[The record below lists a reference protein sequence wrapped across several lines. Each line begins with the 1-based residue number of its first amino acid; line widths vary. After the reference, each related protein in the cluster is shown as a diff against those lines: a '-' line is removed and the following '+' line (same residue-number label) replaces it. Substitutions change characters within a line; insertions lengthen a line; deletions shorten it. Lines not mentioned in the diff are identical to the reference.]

1 MGSTNLSCVQ
11 LCPTKVRSAHHQQGV
26 PHHFDRSDFVGAP
39 DEIGVQGRRC
49 RLANN
54 SKGAFLDYAAVTAR
68 ISREKVHWEGGWG
81 LIPLKP
87 GLAFLGK
94 SLDTFLEVL
103 GQRNL
108 ANGKGFGV

>member
-1 MGSTNLSCVQ
+1 MT
-11 LCPTKVRSAHHQQGV
+11 
-26 PHHFDRSDFVGAP
+26 PH
-39 DEIGVQGRRC
+39 EIEAQGRHC

-54 SKGAFLDYAAVTAR
+54 SKGAVLDYSEMTAR
-68 ISREKVHWEGGWG
+68 VSREKVHWEGGWG